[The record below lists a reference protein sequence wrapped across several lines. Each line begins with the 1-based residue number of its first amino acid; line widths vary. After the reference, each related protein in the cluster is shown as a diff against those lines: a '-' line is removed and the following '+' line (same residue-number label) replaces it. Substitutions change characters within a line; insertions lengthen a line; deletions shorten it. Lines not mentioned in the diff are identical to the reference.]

1 MQAIVLGVGK
11 RTCRQRLTAF
21 DAHNLAGTCGHRQR
35 EIADTAEQVEQ
46 PIARLRVEQFQRARH
61 QHPVDLVIDLREIR
75 RLERHRDAVLE
86 ALEVCGLQILEQHGQ
101 RRVFGPLRDGVP
113 VAMYSCGATIF
124 PVCPTCKSLGA

>member
-75 RLERHRDAVLE
+75 RLERHGDAEL
-86 ALEVCGLQILEQHGQ
+86 GQ
-101 RRVFGPLRDGVP
+101 RVRQRAIERIERIDRIRALRLQPELDVVMIGE
-113 VAMYSCGATIF
+113 STQLRLILSGNR
-124 PVCPTCKSLGA
+124 L